1 MAAIIEIKYFNTFTL
16 YKTNNGSEM
25 PIWNSSRGIP
35 EDLGGYE
42 VVPNTNDANN
52 WVIEE
57 SRITGGYNN
66 TSVDFG
72 AKAYI
77 VEEDTNASFLGN
89 SLIYSGPFNS
99 RTGINK
105 TNVFSIGEDIT
116 KSADPANGSIQKLY
130 ASDSNLNVFQELKVS
145 RALIDKDAIYSAE
158 GGGSVTSS
166 NLVIGVLQP
175 FAGEY
180 GISKNPESFAQY
192 GYNQYFSDKNNNA
205 ILELNRSG
213 INEISS
219 YGMKN
224 FFRTSLDFIDNSISE
239 GYVVGGFDIH
249 NKQYVTSLQGNPTL
263 NFSNNNYYTLA
274 YDSKYN
280 GWVSFYDYE
289 PDQMF
294 SLRNE
299 FYSVKTLGLG
309 VGSGVTTGCQG
320 GCGPQTVFQLLAGSI
335 TGNIEPGATIRGCL
349 ATPCVSPYTI
359 LGVVASFDSTTS
371 ILTSVLPIT
380 LTNDT
385 KLSFGSSAGLY
396 KHYSNNVDRSN
407 FYGVGHSSSISF
419 VVNDN
424 PVKSKSFLAISYE
437 GSSGWNLDLNA
448 GMTSDPTGDDFSI
461 VTQGWAET
469 QDRSGGIPSYYEG
482 RYTIVE
488 SQATSAA
495 ASATTSVVIKNL
507 TGTYGAGAD
516 NQVLLPVGS
525 AVSGNGV
532 VLGTVVVSYTQA
544 TGVLVLNQDLN
555 IAINTM
561 LYFNAVVDG
570 SNYLAVFG
578 SSNPGFINQLY
589 KGFNRKENKY
599 VASLIN
605 NSRVNEGEVNFGEQ
619 IAGIKGFYVNAT
631 MSTDTTTNPGGEKQ
645 LFQVSTTYT
654 QNNGY

>member
-16 YKTNNGSEM
+16 HKTNNGTEM
-25 PIWNSSRGIP
+25 PIWNGSRGIP
-35 EDLGGYE
+35 KDLGGYE
-42 VVPNTNDANN
+42 VITNTNDANN

-205 ILELNRSG
+205 ILELSRSG

-224 FFRTSLDFIDNSISE
+224 FFRTSLELIDNSISE
-239 GYVVGGFDIH
+239 GYVIGGFDIH
-249 NKQYVTSLQGNPTL
+249 NKQYVTSLQGDPTL
-263 NFSNNNYYTLA
+263 NPSNNNYYTLA
-274 YDSKYN
+274 YDTKYN

-299 FYSVKTLGLG
+299 FYSVKT
-309 VGSGVTTGCQG
+309 SGGTAFGQVSGCIG
-320 GCGPQTVFQLLAGSI
+320 GCGPQTVFQLIPSTVVGSVV
-335 TGNIEPGATIRGCL
+335 PGATIRACR
-349 ATPCVSPYTI
+349 AEPCVSPYTLI
-359 LGVVASFDSTTS
+359 GVVASFDSTTNT
-371 ILTSVLPIT
+371 LTSVSPIT
-380 LTNDT
+380 LTTNS
-385 KLSFGSSAGLY
+385 KLFFGSSTGLY
-396 KHYSNNVDRSN
+396 KHYSNNVGRSN
-407 FYGVGHSSSISF
+407 FYGVGYPSSISF
-419 VVNDN
+419 VVNDD
-424 PVKSKSFLAISYE
+424 PVKSKSFFAISYE
-437 GSSGWNLDLNA
+437 GSSGWNLDLNS

-461 VTQGWAET
+461 VTQNWTET

-482 RYTIVE
+482 RYTIIE
-488 SQATSAA
+488 SQAISAT

-507 TGTYGAGAD
+507 TGTYGAGAN

-525 AVSGNGV
+525 EVSGNGV
-532 VLGTVVVSYTQA
+532 ALGTVVVSYTQA
-544 TGVLVLNQDLN
+544 TGVLVLNQNLN
-555 IAINTM
+555 IAINTI
-561 LYFNAVVDG
+561 LYFNSTVDG

-619 IAGIKGFYVNAT
+619 IAGIKGFYANVT

-645 LFQVSTTYT
+645 LFQVSTSYKA
-654 QNNGY
+654 NNGY

>member
-1 MAAIIEIKYFNTFTL
+1 MGAVIEVKYFNSFIL
-16 YKTNNGSEM
+16 NKTNNDSEM
-25 PIWNSSRGIP
+25 PIWNGSRGIP

-42 VVPNTNDANN
+42 VIPNTNDANN

-57 SRITGGYNN
+57 SRIRGGYNN

-77 VEEDTNASFLGN
+77 VEEDTDASFLGN

-205 ILELNRSG
+205 ILELSRSG

-224 FFRTSLDFIDNSISE
+224 FFRTSLELIDNSISE
-239 GYVVGGFDIH
+239 GYVIGGFDIH
-249 NKQYVTSLQGNPTL
+249 NKQYVTSLQGDPTL
-263 NFSNNNYYTLA
+263 NPSNNNYYTLA
-274 YDSKYN
+274 YDTKYN

-299 FYSVKTLGLG
+299 FYSVKT
-309 VGSGVTTGCQG
+309 SGGTAFGQVSGCIG
-320 GCGPQTVFQLLAGSI
+320 GCGPQTVFQLIPSTVVGSVV
-335 TGNIEPGATIRGCL
+335 PGATIRACR
-349 ATPCVSPYTI
+349 AEPCVSPYTLI
-359 LGVVASFDSTTS
+359 GVVASFDSTTNT
-371 ILTSVLPIT
+371 LTSVSPIT
-380 LTNDT
+380 LNGRDL
-385 KLSFGSSAGLY
+385 KLSFGSSTGLY
-396 KHYSNNVDRSN
+396 KHYSKSVGRGD
-407 FYGVGHSSSISF
+407 FYGVGYPSSVSF

-424 PVKSKSFLAISYE
+424 PVKSKSFFTIGYE
-437 GSSGWNLDLNA
+437 GSNGWQIDTA
-448 GMTSDPTGDDFSI
+448 GISSDNTGSNFSTTSQSWIDVFDQSF
-461 VTQGWAET
+461 
-469 QDRSGGIPSYYEG
+469 GIKSYHEG
-482 RYTIVE
+482 QFTVVE
-488 SQATSAA
+488 GTAV
-495 ASATTSVVIKNL
+495 SATAAIGTTIISINNL
-507 TGTYGAGAD
+507 TGVFGLTQG
-516 NQVLLPVGS
+516 QIIVPVG
-525 AVSGNGV
+525 ATIYGEGV
-532 VLGTVVVSYTQA
+532 PLGTTIVSYVASTRVLTVSQNLNTAAA
-544 TGVLVLNQDLN
+544 TLLRFSLTVNRADY
-555 IAINTM
+555 NT
-561 LYFNAVVDG
+561 
-570 SNYLAVFG
+570 VFG
-578 SSNPGFINQLY
+578 TPNPGFINNYY

-599 VASLIN
+599 VAAIVN
-605 NSRVNEGEVNFGEQ
+605 DSRVSEGEVNSGGQ
-619 IAGIKGFYVNAT
+619 IAGIKGYYAAVKI
-631 MSTDTTTNPGGEKQ
+631 STDSLTNPGGEKQ
-645 LFQVSTTYT
+645 LFSVSTDYT
-654 QNNGY
+654 ANNGY